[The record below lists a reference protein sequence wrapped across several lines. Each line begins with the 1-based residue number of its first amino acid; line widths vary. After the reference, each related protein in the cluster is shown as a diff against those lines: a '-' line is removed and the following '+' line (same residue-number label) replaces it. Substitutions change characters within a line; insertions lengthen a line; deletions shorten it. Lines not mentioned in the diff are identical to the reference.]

1 MEKSSLAILFVC
13 ITIILAVLLMQLITN
28 SVKNTKLI
36 GTQLILGIFMNV
48 TFLMSLFIGD
58 IGVLKV
64 IHALVMIMESWIC
77 YLFLLYTYERIHSW
91 QVKLQVNTKVSIS
104 LILIENILL
113 IVNAFTEWFFAYSE
127 VKVGESI
134 YVVTEWT
141 WLSVLHLV
149 GCGFIMTMVVV
160 VMIRKARMVAR
171 VYRMRYLLS
180 SVVFAVGA
188 ILMVVGRV
196 LSGNMNMFSV
206 VIVSIGI
213 ICTYYIY
220 FQYPLFREVQMKTFA
235 INNMTEPV
243 LMFDYNDN
251 LQVYNDAAEKMLG
264 VYIYYPMKEYILKN
278 ELHYTIEER
287 SKRHEKEREFTRSKM
302 VDGKTYLIHGQELW
316 DKKERFVGTLIVY
329 TDISGQERLKDEATL
344 YATRDQLTGLW
355 NRDYFFEMVGKTI
368 RENPEEKFLMIATDI
383 YHFKLF
389 NEILGTSTGDD
400 LLLAFA
406 QAYRAHCRRKW
417 VFSRIGADRFALLIP
432 KTDFSEERF
441 LDIVHGVLERK
452 NYSMK
457 VHCYIG
463 VYEIV
468 DSSLRVDS
476 MYDRAFMAVE
486 SMKGDMQKEIAFYQE
501 EILNQRIHETTTLDE
516 LDRALLND
524 EFVIYLQ
531 PQLDLEAQ
539 RVVSAEALIRWN
551 KPGRG
556 IVFPGEFIPIFENHG
571 MIAKLDYYVWELACR
586 QLAQWKEEG
595 HYDRSIAV
603 NISAKDF
610 YLSDLYE
617 SITGLVEKYDVNPTH
632 LKLEITETAF
642 VLDIKKQMELVRKL
656 QNYGFIIEIDDF
668 GSGYSSLNSLKEIE
682 VDLLKMDLK
691 FFEKTGD
698 SKRAEKIVSSVIN
711 LANDLGMPV
720 IAEGVETKE
729 DVDMIK
735 AAGCQM
741 VQGYYYAKPM
751 PVADFE
757 KYLETYPYGDMT
769 AIIAKV
775 KNNTKKKD
783 S

>member
-1 MEKSSLAILFVC
+1 MEKSGIAIVF
-13 ITIILAVLLMQLITN
+13 IISTIILVALLMQLITN
-28 SVKNTKLI
+28 NVKNTKRI
-36 GTQLILGIFMNV
+36 GAQLMIGIFMNV
-48 TFLMSLFIGD
+48 LLLMSLFIGD
-58 IGVLKV
+58 YNVLKF
-64 IHALVMIMESWIC
+64 IHASIMILESWVC

-91 QVKLQVNTKVSIS
+91 QVKLQTNATVSVV
-104 LILIENILL
+104 LIAIENLL
-113 IVNAFTEWFFAYSE
+113 LLVNAFTESFFQYKE
-127 VKVGESI
+127 VSSGNSF
-134 YVVTEWT
+134 YVTTEWT
-141 WLSVLHLV
+141 WLSVIHLL
-149 GCGFIMTMVVV
+149 GCGFIMAMVVI
-160 VMIRKARMVAR
+160 VMLRKARMVAR
-171 VYRMRYLLS
+171 VYRLRYLVS
-180 SVVFAVGA
+180 SVVFAIGA
-188 ILMVVGRV
+188 LLMVVGRV
-196 LSGNMNMFSV
+196 MSGNMNMFSV
-206 VIVSIGI
+206 IIVSMGVM
-213 ICTYYIY
+213 CTYYIY
-220 FQYPLFREVQMKTFA
+220 FQYPLLRAVRMKTFA
-235 INNMTEPV
+235 INNMTDPV

-251 LQVYNDAAEKMLG
+251 LQVYNDAAEEMLG
-264 VYIYYPMKEYILKN
+264 VYTYYPMAEYINKN
-278 ELHYTIEER
+278 ELYYTIEER
-287 SKRHEKEREFTRSKM
+287 SKRRDKEREFTRTK
-302 VDGKTYLIHGQELW
+302 VINGKTYLIHGQELW

-355 NRDYFFEMVGKTI
+355 NRDYFFEIAGKTI

-389 NEILGTSTGDD
+389 NEILGTAMGDD

-406 QAYRAHCRRKW
+406 QAYRENCRRKW

-432 KTDFSEERF
+432 KADFNEKGF
-441 LDIVHGVLERK
+441 MKIVHEVLERK

-468 DSSLRVDS
+468 DPTLHVDS

-486 SMKGDMQKEIAFYQE
+486 SMKGDMQKEIAYYQE
-501 EILNQRIHETTTLDE
+501 EILHQRIHETTTLDE

-556 IVFPGEFIPIFENHG
+556 IVFPGEFIPIFENYG

-595 HYDRSIAV
+595 RYDRSIAV

-617 SITGLVEKYDVNPTH
+617 SITGLVEKYDVDPAH

-642 VLDIKKQMELVRKL
+642 VLDVKKQMELVRRL
-656 QNYGFIIEIDDF
+656 QDFGFIIEIDDF

-698 SKRAEKIVSSVIN
+698 SKRAEKIVSSVIT

-729 DVDMIK
+729 DVEMVK

-757 KYLETYPYGDMT
+757 KYLETYPYGDMK
-769 AIIAKV
+769 AIISKV
-775 KNNTKKKD
+775 KNNKK
-783 S
+783 

>member
-1 MEKSSLAILFVC
+1 MEKSSLAIVF
-13 ITIILAVLLMQLITN
+13 IFIIIVLVVLLMQIMSN
-28 SVKNTKLI
+28 HVQNTKRI
-36 GTQLILGIFMNV
+36 ASQLMLGIFMNV
-48 TFLMSLFIGD
+48 LYLMSVFVSD
-58 IGVLKV
+58 FQTLKV
-64 IHALVMIMESWIC
+64 IHTLVMILESWIC

-91 QVKLQVNTKVSIS
+91 QVKLQTNSKVSVV
-104 LILIENILL
+104 LIGIENLLLL
-113 IVNAFTEWFFAYSE
+113 INAFTEQFFKFRPWDIGSNT
-127 VKVGESI
+127 VIVI
-134 YVVTEWT
+134 EWT
-141 WLSVLHLV
+141 WLSLLHLA
-149 GCGFIMTMVVV
+149 GCGFILTMVVV
-160 VMIRKARMVAR
+160 VMLRKARRVAR
-171 VYRMRYLLS
+171 VYRLRYLAS
-180 SVVFAVGA
+180 SVAFAIGA
-188 ILMVVGRV
+188 LVLILGKIFLV
-196 LSGNMNMFSV
+196 NINFFSV
-206 VIVSIGI
+206 IIVSVCV
-213 ICTYYIY
+213 ICMYYIY
-220 FQYPLFREVQMKTFA
+220 FQYPLLRAVQMKTFA
-235 INNMTEPV
+235 INHMTDPV

-251 LQVYNDAAEKMLG
+251 LQVYNDAAERMFD
-264 VYIYYPMKEYILKN
+264 VYAYYPMQEFVQKN
-278 ELHYTIEER
+278 ELYYTIEER
-287 SKRHEKEREFTRSKM
+287 GKHREKEREFTRTKI
-302 VDGKTYLIHGQELW
+302 VNGKTYLIHGQELW
-316 DKKERFVGTLIVY
+316 DQKERFVGTLIVY

-355 NRDYFFEMVGKTI
+355 NRDYFFEIAGKTL
-368 RENPEEKFLMIATDI
+368 RENPKEQFLMIATDI

-406 QAYRAHCRRKW
+406 QAYRENCRRKW

-432 KTDFSEERF
+432 KADFDEAA
-441 LDIVHGVLERK
+441 LLKIVHGVLKRK

-457 VHCYIG
+457 VHCYLG

-468 DSSLRVDS
+468 DPTIQVDS

-486 SMKGDMQKEIAFYQE
+486 SMKGDMQKEIAYYEE
-501 EILNQRIHETTTLDE
+501 EILNERIHETTTLDE

-531 PQLDLEAQ
+531 PQLDVEAQ

-595 HYDRSIAV
+595 YFERSIAV

-617 SITGLVEKYDVNPTH
+617 SITGLVEKYDVDPAH

-642 VLDIKKQMELVRKL
+642 VLDVKKQMELVRRL
-656 QNYGFIIEIDDF
+656 QEFGFIIEIDDF

-698 SKRAEKIVSSVIN
+698 SKRAEKIVSSVIT

-720 IAEGVETKE
+720 IAEGVETAE
-729 DVDMIK
+729 DVEMIR

-751 PVADFE
+751 PVEDFE
-757 KYLETYPYGDMT
+757 RYLETYPYGDMK
-769 AIIAKV
+769 AIIEKV
-775 KNNTKKKD
+775 KNKTK
-783 S
+783 

>member
-1 MEKSSLAILFVC
+1 MEKSSLVILF
-13 ITIILAVLLMQLITN
+13 IFIIMILVVLLMQLMSN
-28 SVKNTKLI
+28 HVQNTKRI
-36 GTQLILGIFMNV
+36 GSQLMFGILMNV
-48 TFLMSLFIGD
+48 TFLVSLLVGD
-58 IGVLKV
+58 YQTLKV
-64 IHALVMIMESWIC
+64 IHALVMIFESWIC
-77 YLFLLYTYERIHSW
+77 YLFLLYTYERSHSW
-91 QVKLQVNTKVSIS
+91 QVKLQENTKIS
-104 LILIENILL
+104 VLLIVIENLL
-113 IVNAFTEWFFAYSE
+113 LLVNAFTEMFFGFE
-127 VKVGESI
+127 QVKIGNSI
-134 YVVTEWT
+134 YVITEWT
-141 WLSVLHLV
+141 WLSVIHLL
-149 GCGFIMTMVVV
+149 GCGFIMAMVVI
-160 VMIRKARMVAR
+160 VMIQKARMVAR
-171 VYRMRYLLS
+171 VYRLRYLVS
-180 SVVFAVGA
+180 SVVFAIGA
-188 ILMVVGRV
+188 IGMVVGRITT
-196 LSGNMNMFSV
+196 GNINLFSV
-206 VIVSIGI
+206 VIVSMGVM
-213 ICTYYIY
+213 CTYYIY
-220 FQYPLFREVQMKTFA
+220 FQYPLLRAVRMKTFA
-235 INNMTEPV
+235 INHMTDPV

-251 LQVYNDAAEKMLG
+251 LQVFNDAAEEMLG
-264 VYIYYPMKEYILKN
+264 VYTYYPMKEFVQKN
-278 ELHYTIEER
+278 ELYYAIEER
-287 SKRHEKEREFTRSKM
+287 GKRREKEREFTRTKI
-302 VDGKTYLIHGQELW
+302 VNGKTYLIHGQELW

-355 NRDYFFEMVGKTI
+355 NRDYFFEIAGKTL
-368 RENPEEKFLMIATDI
+368 RENPEERFLMIATDI

-389 NEILGTSTGDD
+389 NEILGASTGDD

-406 QAYRAHCRRKW
+406 QAYREHCRRKW

-432 KTDFSEERF
+432 KNDFKEESF
-441 LDIVHGVLERK
+441 LRIVHGVLERK

-468 DSSLRVDS
+468 DTTLQVES

-486 SMKGDMQKEIAFYQE
+486 SMKGDMQKEIAYYEE
-501 EILNQRIHETTTLDE
+501 EILHQRIHETTTLDE

-586 QLAQWKEEG
+586 QLAQWKEAGIYE
-595 HYDRSIAV
+595 RSIAV

-617 SITGLVEKYDVNPTH
+617 SITGLVEKYDINPAH

-642 VLDIKKQMELVRKL
+642 VLDVKKQMELVRKL
-656 QNYGFIIEIDDF
+656 QEYGFIIEIDDF

-698 SKRAEKIVSSVIN
+698 SKRAEKIVSSVIT

-729 DVDMIK
+729 DVEMVK

-751 PVADFE
+751 PVEDFE
-757 KYLETYPYGDMT
+757 KYLETYPYGDMK
-769 AIIAKV
+769 AIVEKV
-775 KNNTKKKD
+775 KKQKD
-783 S
+783 N

>member
-1 MEKSSLAILFVC
+1 MEKSG
-13 ITIILAVLLMQLITN
+13 LAVLFIFIIIVLAALLMQLMSNNVT
-28 SVKNTKLI
+28 NTKRI
-36 GTQLILGIFMNV
+36 GSQLMLGILMNV
-48 TFLMSLFIGD
+48 AFLISLFVGD
-58 IGVLKV
+58 YQALKI
-64 IHALVMIMESWIC
+64 IHALVMICESWIC

-91 QVKLQVNTKVSIS
+91 QVKLQTNAKVSMM
-104 LILIENILL
+104 LILLENLL
-113 IVNAFTEWFFAYSE
+113 ILTNAFTEMFFKYNE
-127 VKVGESI
+127 VSMGNSI
-134 YVVTEWT
+134 YVTTEWS
-141 WLSVLHLV
+141 WLSVVHLA
-149 GCGFIMTMVVV
+149 GCGFIMAMVVI

-171 VYRMRYLLS
+171 VYRLRYLVS
-180 SVVFAVGA
+180 SIVFALGA
-188 ILMVVGRV
+188 ILMVVGR
-196 LSGNMNMFSV
+196 LISGNTNIFSV
-206 VIVSIGI
+206 IIVSMGI
-213 ICTYYIY
+213 MCTYYIY
-220 FQYPLFREVQMKTFA
+220 FQYPLLRAVRMKTFA
-235 INNMTEPV
+235 INNMCDPV

-251 LQVYNDAAEKMLG
+251 LQVYNDAAEEMLG
-264 VYIYYPMKEYILKN
+264 VYTYYPMDEYIRKN

-287 SKRHEKEREFTRSKM
+287 SKRRDKEREFTRSKII
-302 VDGKTYLIHGQELW
+302 DGKTYLIHGQELW

-355 NRDYFFEMVGKTI
+355 NRDYFFEIAGKTI
-368 RENPEEKFLMIATDI
+368 RENPEEEFLMVATDI

-406 QAYRAHCRRKW
+406 QAYREHCRRKW
-417 VFSRIGADRFALLIP
+417 VFSRIGGDRFALLLP
-432 KTDFSEERF
+432 KSDFVEERF
-441 LDIVHGVLERK
+441 LQIVHGVLERK

-457 VHCYIG
+457 VHCYTG

-468 DSSLRVDS
+468 DPTLHVES

-486 SMKGDMQKEIAFYQE
+486 SMKGDMQKEIAYYQE
-501 EILNQRIHETTTLDE
+501 EILHQRIHETTTLDE

-531 PQLDLEAQ
+531 PQLDLEGQ

-595 HYDRSIAV
+595 RFERSIAV

-617 SITGLVEKYDVNPTH
+617 SITGLVEKYGVNPAH

-642 VLDIKKQMELVRKL
+642 VLDVKKQMELVRKL
-656 QNYGFIIEIDDF
+656 QEYGFIIEIDDF

-698 SKRAEKIVSSVIN
+698 SKRAEKIVSSVIT

-720 IAEGVETKE
+720 IAEGVETAE
-729 DVDMIK
+729 DVEMVK

-757 KYLETYPYGDMT
+757 KYLETYPYGDMK
-769 AIIAKV
+769 AIIEKV
-775 KNNTKKKD
+775 KK
-783 S
+783 

>member
-1 MEKSSLAILFVC
+1 MEKSGIAIVF
-13 ITIILAVLLMQLITN
+13 IISTIILVALLMQLITN
-28 SVKNTKLI
+28 NVKNTKRI
-36 GTQLILGIFMNV
+36 GAQLMIGIFMNV
-48 TFLMSLFIGD
+48 LLLMSLFIGD
-58 IGVLKV
+58 YNVLKF
-64 IHALVMIMESWIC
+64 IHASIMILESWVC

-91 QVKLQVNTKVSIS
+91 KVKLQTNATVSVVLIS
-104 LILIENILL
+104 IENLLLL
-113 IVNAFTEWFFAYSE
+113 INAFTESFFHYKE
-127 VKVGESI
+127 VSSGNSF
-134 YVVTEWT
+134 YVTTEWT
-141 WLSVLHLV
+141 WLSVIHLL
-149 GCGFIMTMVVV
+149 GCGFIMAMVVV
-160 VMIRKARMVAR
+160 VMFRKARMVAR
-171 VYRMRYLLS
+171 VYRLRYLVS
-180 SVVFAVGA
+180 SVVFAIGA
-188 ILMVVGRV
+188 LLMVVGRV
-196 LSGNMNMFSV
+196 MSGNMNMFSV
-206 VIVSIGI
+206 IIVSMGVM
-213 ICTYYIY
+213 CTYYIY
-220 FQYPLFREVQMKTFA
+220 FQYPLLRAVRMKTFA
-235 INNMTEPV
+235 INNMTDPV

-251 LQVYNDAAEKMLG
+251 LQVYNDAAEEMLG
-264 VYIYYPMKEYILKN
+264 VYTYYPMAEYINKN
-278 ELHYTIEER
+278 ELYYTIEER
-287 SKRHEKEREFTRSKM
+287 SKRRDKEREFTRTK
-302 VDGKTYLIHGQELW
+302 VINGKTYLIHGQELW

-355 NRDYFFEMVGKTI
+355 NRDYFFEIAGKTI

-389 NEILGTSTGDD
+389 NEILGTAMGDD

-406 QAYRAHCRRKW
+406 QAYRENCRRKW

-432 KTDFSEERF
+432 KADFNEKGF
-441 LDIVHGVLERK
+441 MKIVHEVLERK

-468 DSSLRVDS
+468 DPTLHVDS

-486 SMKGDMQKEIAFYQE
+486 SMKGDMQKEIAYYQE
-501 EILNQRIHETTTLDE
+501 EILHQRIHETTTLDE

-595 HYDRSIAV
+595 RYDRSIAV

-617 SITGLVEKYDVNPTH
+617 SITGLVGKYDVDPAH

-642 VLDIKKQMELVRKL
+642 VLDVKKQMELVRRL
-656 QNYGFIIEIDDF
+656 QDFGFVIEIDDF

-698 SKRAEKIVSSVIN
+698 SKRAEKIVSSVIT

-729 DVDMIK
+729 DVEMVK

-757 KYLETYPYGDMT
+757 KYLETYPYGDMK
-769 AIIAKV
+769 AIISKV
-775 KNNTKKKD
+775 KNNTK
-783 S
+783 

>member
-1 MEKSSLAILFVC
+1 MEKSSIAIIF
-13 ITIILAVLLMQLITN
+13 IFTIVILAVLLMQLITN
-28 SVKNTKLI
+28 SVKNTQRI
-36 GTQLILGIFMNV
+36 GEQLILGVFMNV
-48 TFLMSLFIGD
+48 LLLMSLFIED
-58 IGVLKV
+58 YNTLKF
-64 IHALVMIMESWIC
+64 IHAFVMILESWVC
-77 YLFLLYTYERIHSW
+77 YLLLLYTYERVHSW
-91 QVKLQVNTKVSIS
+91 QVTMQTNSKVSMS
-104 LILIENILL
+104 LILIENILIL
-113 IVNAFTEWFFAYSE
+113 INAFTEMFFKFKQ
-127 VKVGESI
+127 VKFGNSI
-134 YVVTEWT
+134 YVTTEWT
-141 WLSVLHLV
+141 WLPIVHLI
-149 GCGFIMTMVVV
+149 GCGFIMAMVVV
-160 VMIRKARMVAR
+160 VMIQKARMVAR
-171 VYRMRYLLS
+171 VYRLRYLVS
-180 SVVFAVGA
+180 SAVFAVGTVS
-188 ILMVVGRV
+188 IVVGRI

-206 VIVSIGI
+206 IIVSIAV
-213 ICTYYIY
+213 ICTYYMY
-220 FQYPLFREVQMKTFA
+220 FQYPLLRAVRMKTFA

-264 VYIYYPMKEYILKN
+264 VYIYYPMKEYIKKN
-278 ELHYTIEER
+278 ELYYTIEER
-287 SKRHEKEREFTRSKM
+287 GKHRDKEREFTRTKIIG
-302 VDGKTYLIHGQELW
+302 GKTYLIHGQELW

-329 TDISGQERLKDEATL
+329 SDISGQERLKDEATL

-355 NRDYFFEMVGKTI
+355 NRDYFFEMAAKTL
-368 RENPEEKFLMIATDI
+368 RENPDEEFMMIATDI
-383 YHFKLF
+383 YRFKLF
-389 NEILGTSTGDD
+389 NEILGTATGDD

-406 QAYRAHCRRKW
+406 QAYRVHCRRKW
-417 VFSRIGADRFALLIP
+417 VFSRIAADRFALLIP
-432 KTDFSEERF
+432 KADFQEEKF
-441 LDIVHGVLERK
+441 VQIGHGILERK

-468 DSSLRVDS
+468 DPTLHVDS

-486 SMKGDMQKEIAFYQE
+486 SMKGDMQKEIAYYQE
-501 EILNQRIHETTTLDE
+501 EILNQRIHETTTLDD

-531 PQLDLEAQ
+531 PQIDLETQ
-539 RVVSAEALIRWN
+539 RVVSAEALIRWD

-595 HYDRSIAV
+595 RFDRSIAV

-617 SITGLVEKYDVNPTH
+617 SITGLVEKYDVNPSH

-642 VLDIKKQMELVRKL
+642 VLDVKKQMELVRKL
-656 QNYGFIIEIDDF
+656 QKYGFIIEIDDF
-668 GSGYSSLNSLKEIE
+668 GSGYSALNSLKDIE

-698 SKRAEKIVSSVIN
+698 GKRAEKIVSSVIA

-729 DVDMIK
+729 DVEMLK

-757 KYLETYPYGDMT
+757 KYLELYPYGDMYV
-769 AIIAKV
+769 IIEKV
-775 KNNTKKKD
+775 KNNTK
-783 S
+783 

>member
-1 MEKSSLAILFVC
+1 MEKSGIAIVF
-13 ITIILAVLLMQLITN
+13 IISTIILVALLMQLITN
-28 SVKNTKLI
+28 NVKNTKRI
-36 GTQLILGIFMNV
+36 GAQLMIGIFMNV
-48 TFLMSLFIGD
+48 LLLMSLFIGD
-58 IGVLKV
+58 YNVLKF
-64 IHALVMIMESWIC
+64 IHASIMILESWVC

-91 QVKLQVNTKVSIS
+91 KVKLQTNATVSVVLIS
-104 LILIENILL
+104 IENLLLL
-113 IVNAFTEWFFAYSE
+113 INAFTESFFHYKE
-127 VKVGESI
+127 VSSGNSF
-134 YVVTEWT
+134 YVTTEWT
-141 WLSVLHLV
+141 WLSVIHLL
-149 GCGFIMTMVVV
+149 GCGFIMAMVVV
-160 VMIRKARMVAR
+160 VMFRKARMVAR
-171 VYRMRYLLS
+171 VYRLRYLVS
-180 SVVFAVGA
+180 SVVFAIGA
-188 ILMVVGRV
+188 LLMVVGRV
-196 LSGNMNMFSV
+196 MSGNMNMFSV
-206 VIVSIGI
+206 IIVSMGVM
-213 ICTYYIY
+213 CTYYIY
-220 FQYPLFREVQMKTFA
+220 FQYPLLRAVRMKTFA
-235 INNMTEPV
+235 INNMTDPV

-251 LQVYNDAAEKMLG
+251 LQVYNDAAEEMLG
-264 VYIYYPMKEYILKN
+264 VYTYYPMAEYINKN
-278 ELHYTIEER
+278 ELYYTIEER
-287 SKRHEKEREFTRSKM
+287 SKRRDKEREFTRTK
-302 VDGKTYLIHGQELW
+302 VINGKTYLIHGQELW

-355 NRDYFFEMVGKTI
+355 NRDYFFEIAGKTI

-389 NEILGTSTGDD
+389 NEILGTAMGDD

-406 QAYRAHCRRKW
+406 QAYRENCRRKW

-432 KTDFSEERF
+432 KADFNEKGF
-441 LDIVHGVLERK
+441 MKIVHEVLERK

-468 DSSLRVDS
+468 DPTLHVDS

-486 SMKGDMQKEIAFYQE
+486 SMKGDMQKEIAYYQE
-501 EILNQRIHETTTLDE
+501 EILHQRIHETTTLDE

-595 HYDRSIAV
+595 RYDRSIAV

-617 SITGLVEKYDVNPTH
+617 SITGLVGKYDVDPAH

-642 VLDIKKQMELVRKL
+642 VLDVKKQMELVRRL
-656 QNYGFIIEIDDF
+656 QDFGFIIEIDDF

-698 SKRAEKIVSSVIN
+698 SKRAEKIVSSVIT

-729 DVDMIK
+729 DVEMVK

-757 KYLETYPYGDMT
+757 KYLETYPYGDMK
-769 AIIAKV
+769 AIISKV
-775 KNNTKKKD
+775 KNNTK
-783 S
+783 